1 MKPFIH
7 PGRQRGVAVITAL
20 LLTALAITV
29 VASLFW
35 QQQVQVRSME
45 NQRLRLQTQW
55 AMRGMVDF
63 ARFWLRQDNPTQTAL
78 DGVWATPIEE
88 ARLDDYVDREKVDT
102 EKFDATVSGRA
113 LDAQA
118 RFNISNLVAATG
130 GINPQQVLAYQRLLL
145 NLRLD
150 SGLAEVA
157 ARAVLCA
164 KPNPR
169 AANGDGNTAATSMCG
184 GREPVAF
191 TQVEDLL
198 AEPGYTPQVLE
209 KLRDFV
215 IVLPK
220 LTAADV
226 TAVNVNTASAEVLSA
241 ITDMSLSEASA
252 LTLRKR
258 DYAKIKKCT
267 PEEIVKKI
275 KCFKDDIGDKT
286 VIDGVES
293 DVTSR
298 YFLTVIRVR
307 LDRAALD
314 AVALIY
320 RQPDRER
327 ATRLVWLREN

>member
-1 MKPFIH
+1 MKPVKF
-7 PGRQRGVAVITAL
+7 PARQRGVAVITAL

-63 ARFWLRQDNPTQTAL
+63 ARFWLRQDNPMLTAL

-118 RFNISNLVAATG
+118 RFNITNLVAATG
-130 GINPQQVLAYQRLLL
+130 GINPKQVLAYQRLLS
-145 NLRLD
+145 NMKLD
-150 SGLAEVA
+150 SGLAQA
-157 ARAVLCA
+157 TADAVLRA
-164 KPNPR
+164 KPKPR
-169 AANGDGNTAATSMCG
+169 TGSSGSDGKTPAVPVASG
-184 GREPVAF
+184 GSSEPVAF

-198 AEPGYTPQVLE
+198 SVPGYTPQMIE
-209 KLRDFV
+209 QLRDVV
-215 IVLPK
+215 IILPEI
-220 LTAADV
+220 TG
-226 TAVNVNTASAEVLSA
+226 VNVNTAPAEVLA
-241 ITDMSLSEASA
+241 AVTMMSLSEASA
-252 LTLRKR
+252 LTLSNPRKKFV
-258 DYAKIKKCT
+258 DLTNFKNNIDSKQVI
-267 PEEIVKKI
+267 EDVELDVK
-275 KCFKDDIGDKT
+275 
-286 VIDGVES
+286 
-293 DVTSR
+293 SR

-314 AVALIY
+314 AVALIN
-320 RQPDRER
+320 RKTDPQR
-327 ATRLVWLREN
+327 TTSLVWLREN

>member
-1 MKPFIH
+1 MKPVKL
-7 PGRQRGVAVITAL
+7 PARQRGVAVITAL

-63 ARFWLRQDNPTQTAL
+63 ARFWLRQDNPMLTAL

-118 RFNISNLVAATG
+118 RFNITNLVAATG
-130 GINPQQVLAYQRLLL
+130 GINPKQVLAYQRLLS
-145 NLRLD
+145 NMKLD
-150 SGLAEVA
+150 SGLAQA
-157 ARAVLCA
+157 TADAVLRA
-164 KPNPR
+164 KPKPR
-169 AANGDGNTAATSMCG
+169 TGSSGSDGKTPAVPVASG
-184 GREPVAF
+184 GSSEPVAF

-198 AEPGYTPQVLE
+198 SVPGYTPQMIE
-209 KLRDFV
+209 QLRDVV
-215 IVLPK
+215 IILPEI
-220 LTAADV
+220 TG
-226 TAVNVNTASAEVLSA
+226 VNVNTAPAEVLA
-241 ITDMSLSEASA
+241 AVTMMSLSEASA
-252 LTLRKR
+252 LTLSNPRKKFV
-258 DYAKIKKCT
+258 DLTNFKNNIDSKQVI
-267 PEEIVKKI
+267 EDVELDVK
-275 KCFKDDIGDKT
+275 
-286 VIDGVES
+286 
-293 DVTSR
+293 SR

-314 AVALIY
+314 AVALIN
-320 RQPDRER
+320 RKTDPQR
-327 ATRLVWLREN
+327 TTSLVWLRENY

>member
-1 MKPFIH
+1 MKPVKL
-7 PGRQRGVAVITAL
+7 PARQRGVAVITAL

-63 ARFWLRQDNPTQTAL
+63 ARFWLRQDNPMLTAL

-118 RFNISNLVAATG
+118 RFNITNLVAATG
-130 GINPQQVLAYQRLLL
+130 GINPKQVLAYQRLLS
-145 NLRLD
+145 NMKLD
-150 SGLAEVA
+150 SGLAQA
-157 ARAVLCA
+157 TADAVLRA
-164 KPNPR
+164 KPKPR
-169 AANGDGNTAATSMCG
+169 TGSSGSDGKTPAVPVASG
-184 GREPVAF
+184 SSSEPVAF

-198 AEPGYTPQVLE
+198 SVPGYTPQMIE
-209 KLRDFV
+209 QLRDVV
-215 IVLPK
+215 IILPEI
-220 LTAADV
+220 TG
-226 TAVNVNTASAEVLSA
+226 VNVNTAPAEVLA
-241 ITDMSLSEASA
+241 AVTMMSLSEASA
-252 LTLRKR
+252 LTLSNPRKKFV
-258 DYAKIKKCT
+258 DLANFKNNIDSKQVI
-267 PEEIVKKI
+267 EDVELDVK
-275 KCFKDDIGDKT
+275 
-286 VIDGVES
+286 
-293 DVTSR
+293 SR

-314 AVALIY
+314 AVALIN
-320 RQPDRER
+320 RKTDPQR
-327 ATRLVWLREN
+327 TTSLVWLREN

>member
-1 MKPFIH
+1 MKPFIR
-7 PGRQRGVAVITAL
+7 PARQRGVAVITAL

-63 ARFWLRQDNPTQTAL
+63 ARFWLRQDNPMLTAL

-118 RFNISNLVAATG
+118 RFNITNLVDATG
-130 GINPQQVLAYQRLLL
+130 TVNPKQVLAYQRLLS
-145 NLRLD
+145 NMKLD
-150 SGLAEVA
+150 SGLAQA
-157 ARAVLCA
+157 TADAVLRA
-164 KPNPR
+164 KPKPR
-169 AANGDGNTAATSMCG
+169 TADSGADGKTPAAKPATG
-184 GREPVAF
+184 GSSEPVAF

-198 AEPGYTPQVLE
+198 AVPGYTPQMIE
-209 KLRDFV
+209 QLRDVV
-215 IVLPK
+215 IILPE
-220 LTAADV
+220 LTPI
-226 TAVNVNTASAEVLSA
+226 NVNTAPAEVLA
-241 ITDMSLSEASA
+241 AVTMMSLSEASA
-252 LTLRKR
+252 LTLSNPRKKFV
-258 DYAKIKKCT
+258 DFAN
-267 PEEIVKKI
+267 
-275 KCFKDDIGDKT
+275 FKNNINGN
-286 VIDGVES
+286 VIEGVEL
-293 DVTSR
+293 DVKSR

-314 AVALIY
+314 AVALVN
-320 RQPDRER
+320 RKTDPQR
-327 ATRLVWLREN
+327 TTSLVWLREN

>member
-1 MKPFIH
+1 MRPYTR
-7 PGRQRGVAVITAL
+7 PSRQRGVAVITAL

-63 ARFWLRQDNPTQTAL
+63 ARFWLRQDNPMLTAA

-118 RFNISNLVAATG
+118 RFNITNLAAATG
-130 GINPQQVLAYQRLLL
+130 GVDPNQVQAYQRLLS
-145 NLRLD
+145 NLQLD
-150 SGLAEVA
+150 SGLAQA
-157 ARAVLCA
+157 TADAVLRA
-164 KPNPR
+164 KPVPR
-169 AANGDGNTAATSMCG
+169 VASDSGKDGKDGKAAGKTAG
-184 GREPVAF
+184 GGSEPVAF

-198 AEPGYTPQVLE
+198 AVPGYTPQIIE

-215 IVLPK
+215 IVLPE
-220 LTAADV
+220 L
-226 TAVNVNTASAEVLSA
+226 TAVNVNTAPAEVLSA

-252 LTLRKR
+252 LTLSNPRKKFVDR
-258 DYAKIKKCT
+258 ANFQNNINGKK
-267 PEEIVKKI
+267 P
-275 KCFKDDIGDKT
+275 
-286 VIDGVES
+286 IDGVDI
-293 DVTSR
+293 DVKSR

-314 AVALIY
+314 AVALVN
-320 RQPDRER
+320 RKTDPQR
-327 ATRLVWLREN
+327 TTSLVWLREN

>member
-1 MKPFIH
+1 MKRFSLPA
-7 PGRQRGVAVITAL
+7 RQRGVAVITAL

-118 RFNISNLVAATG
+118 RFNITNLVDATG
-130 GINPQQVLAYQRLLL
+130 TINLKQVLAYQRLLS
-145 NLRLD
+145 NMKLD
-150 SGLAEVA
+150 SSLAQA
-157 ARAVLCA
+157 AADAVLRA
-164 KPNPR
+164 RSKPRTADSSADGKTP
-169 AANGDGNTAATSMCG
+169 AAPAASG
-184 GREPVAF
+184 GSSEPVAF

-198 AEPGYTPQVLE
+198 AVPGYTPQMIE
-209 KLRDFV
+209 TLRDFI
-215 IVLPK
+215 IVLPE
-220 LTAADV
+220 LTP
-226 TAVNVNTASAEVLSA
+226 VNVNTAPAEVLA
-241 ITDMSLSEASA
+241 AVTMMSLSEASA
-252 LTLRKR
+252 LTLSNPRKKFV
-258 DYAKIKKCT
+258 DLAN
-267 PEEIVKKI
+267 
-275 KCFKDDIGDKT
+275 FKNNIDSKQ
-286 VIDGVES
+286 VIEGVEL
-293 DVTSR
+293 DVKSR

-327 ATRLVWLREN
+327 ATSLVWLREN

>member
-1 MKPFIH
+1 MKPVKL
-7 PGRQRGVAVITAL
+7 PARQRGVAVITAL

-63 ARFWLRQDNPTQTAL
+63 ARFWLRQDNPMLTAL

-118 RFNISNLVAATG
+118 RFNITNLVAATG
-130 GINPQQVLAYQRLLL
+130 GINPKQVLAYQRLLS
-145 NLRLD
+145 NMKLD
-150 SGLAEVA
+150 SGLAQA
-157 ARAVLCA
+157 TADAVLRA
-164 KPNPR
+164 KPKPR
-169 AANGDGNTAATSMCG
+169 TGSSGSDGKTPAVPVASG
-184 GREPVAF
+184 GSSEPVAF

-198 AEPGYTPQVLE
+198 SVPGYTPQMIE
-209 KLRDFV
+209 QLRDVV
-215 IVLPK
+215 IILPEI
-220 LTAADV
+220 TG
-226 TAVNVNTASAEVLSA
+226 VNVNTAPAEVLA
-241 ITDMSLSEASA
+241 AVTMMSLSEASA
-252 LTLRKR
+252 LTLSNPRKKFV
-258 DYAKIKKCT
+258 DLTNFKNNIDSKQVI
-267 PEEIVKKI
+267 EDVELDVK
-275 KCFKDDIGDKT
+275 
-286 VIDGVES
+286 
-293 DVTSR
+293 SR

-314 AVALIY
+314 AVALIN
-320 RQPDRER
+320 RKTDPQR
-327 ATRLVWLREN
+327 TTSLVWLREN

>member
-1 MKPFIH
+1 MKHFSLPA
-7 PGRQRGVAVITAL
+7 RQRGVAVITAL

-63 ARFWLRQDNPTQTAL
+63 ARFWLRQDNPSQTAL

-118 RFNISNLVAATG
+118 RFNITNLAAATG
-130 GINPQQVLAYQRLLL
+130 IVSQSYVQAYQRLLA
-145 NLRLD
+145 NLQLD
-150 SGLAEVA
+150 SSLAQA
-157 ARAVLCA
+157 TADAVLRA
-164 KPNPR
+164 KPKPR
-169 AANGDGNTAATSMCG
+169 AMDSGRDGKTPAASPPSG
-184 GREPVAF
+184 GSSEPVAF

-198 AEPGYTPQVLE
+198 AVPGYTPQIIE
-209 KLRDFV
+209 KLRDFI
-215 IVLPK
+215 IVLPEI
-220 LTAADV
+220 TS
-226 TAVNVNTASAEVLSA
+226 VNVNTAPAEVLA
-241 ITDMSLSEASA
+241 AVTMMSLSEASA
-252 LTLRKR
+252 LTLSNPRKKFV
-258 DYAKIKKCT
+258 DLAN
-267 PEEIVKKI
+267 
-275 KCFKDDIGDKT
+275 FKNNINGS
-286 VIDGVES
+286 VIEGVEL
-293 DVTSR
+293 DVKSR

-314 AVALIY
+314 AVALVN
-320 RQPDRER
+320 RKTDPQR
-327 ATRLVWLREN
+327 TTSLVWLREN

>member
-1 MKPFIH
+1 MKPFIR
-7 PGRQRGVAVITAL
+7 PSRQRGVAVITAL

-63 ARFWLRQDNPTQTAL
+63 ARFWLRQDNPSQTAL

-118 RFNISNLVAATG
+118 RFNITNLVNVTGGVSRPNVQAFQRLLSNLQLDRSLAQATADAVLLARPKPRATDSGSDGKTPAAPVATG
-130 GINPQQVLAYQRLLL
+130 G
-145 NLRLD
+145 
-150 SGLAEVA
+150 S
-157 ARAVLCA
+157 
-164 KPNPR
+164 
-169 AANGDGNTAATSMCG
+169 S
-184 GREPVAF
+184 EPVAF
-191 TQVEDLL
+191 TQIEDLL
-198 AEPGYTPQVLE
+198 AVPGYTPQIIE
-209 KLRDFV
+209 KLRDFI

-220 LTAADV
+220 PMAI
-226 TAVNVNTASAEVLSA
+226 NVNTASAEVLSA

-252 LTLRKR
+252 LTLSNPRKKFVDR
-258 DYAKIKKCT
+258 TNFQNNINGKK
-267 PEEIVKKI
+267 P
-275 KCFKDDIGDKT
+275 
-286 VIDGVES
+286 IDGVEI
-293 DVTSR
+293 DVKSN

-314 AVALIY
+314 AVALVN
-320 RQPDRER
+320 RKTDPQR
-327 ATRLVWLREN
+327 TTSLVWLREN

>member
-1 MKPFIH
+1 MKRFSCP
-7 PGRQRGVAVITAL
+7 PRQRGVAVITAL

-63 ARFWLRQDNPTQTAL
+63 ARFWLRQDNPTLTAA

-118 RFNISNLVAATG
+118 RFNITNLVAATG
-130 GINPQQVLAYQRLLL
+130 GINPKQVLAYQRLLS
-145 NLRLD
+145 NMKLD
-150 SGLAEVA
+150 SSLAQA
-157 ARAVLCA
+157 TADAVLRA
-164 KPNPR
+164 QPKPR
-169 AANGDGNTAATSMCG
+169 TADSDSDGKTAAAPPASG
-184 GREPVAF
+184 GSSEPVAF

-198 AEPGYTPQVLE
+198 SVPGYTPQMIE
-209 KLRDFV
+209 QLRDVV
-215 IVLPK
+215 IILPEI
-220 LTAADV
+220 TG
-226 TAVNVNTASAEVLSA
+226 VNVNTAPAEVLA
-241 ITDMSLSEASA
+241 AVTMMSLSEASA
-252 LTLRKR
+252 LTLSNPRKKFV
-258 DYAKIKKCT
+258 DLANFKNNIDSKQVI
-267 PEEIVKKI
+267 EDVELDVK
-275 KCFKDDIGDKT
+275 
-286 VIDGVES
+286 
-293 DVTSR
+293 SR

-314 AVALIY
+314 AVALIN
-320 RQPDRER
+320 RKTDPQR
-327 ATRLVWLREN
+327 TTSLVWLREN

>member
-1 MKPFIH
+1 MKPVKL
-7 PGRQRGVAVITAL
+7 PARQRGVAVITAL

-63 ARFWLRQDNPTQTAL
+63 ARFWLRQDNPSQTAL

-118 RFNISNLVAATG
+118 RFNITNLVAATG
-130 GINPQQVLAYQRLLL
+130 GINPKQVLAYQRLLS
-145 NLRLD
+145 NMKLD
-150 SGLAEVA
+150 SGLAQA
-157 ARAVLCA
+157 TADAVLRA
-164 KPNPR
+164 KPKPR
-169 AANGDGNTAATSMCG
+169 TGSSGSDGKTPAVPVASG
-184 GREPVAF
+184 GSSEPVAF

-198 AEPGYTPQVLE
+198 SVPGYTPQMIE
-209 KLRDFV
+209 QLRDVV
-215 IVLPK
+215 IILPEI
-220 LTAADV
+220 TG
-226 TAVNVNTASAEVLSA
+226 VNVNTASAEVLA
-241 ITDMSLSEASA
+241 AVTMMSLSEASA
-252 LTLRKR
+252 LTLSNPRKKFV
-258 DYAKIKKCT
+258 DLANFKNNIDSKQVI
-267 PEEIVKKI
+267 EDVELDVK
-275 KCFKDDIGDKT
+275 
-286 VIDGVES
+286 
-293 DVTSR
+293 SR

-314 AVALIY
+314 AVALIN
-320 RQPDRER
+320 RKTDPQR
-327 ATRLVWLREN
+327 TTSLVWLREN

>member
-1 MKPFIH
+1 MKRFSLPA
-7 PGRQRGVAVITAL
+7 RQRGVAVITAL

-63 ARFWLRQDNPTQTAL
+63 ARFWLRQDNPMLTAL

-118 RFNISNLVAATG
+118 RFNITNLVDATG
-130 GINPQQVLAYQRLLL
+130 TINLKQVLAYQRLLS
-145 NLRLD
+145 NMKLD
-150 SGLAEVA
+150 SSLAQA
-157 ARAVLCA
+157 AADAVLRA
-164 KPNPR
+164 RPKPRTADSSADGKTP
-169 AANGDGNTAATSMCG
+169 AAPAASG
-184 GREPVAF
+184 GSSEPVAF

-198 AEPGYTPQVLE
+198 AVPGYTPQMIE
-209 KLRDFV
+209 TLRDFI
-215 IVLPK
+215 IVLPE
-220 LTAADV
+220 LTP
-226 TAVNVNTASAEVLSA
+226 VNVNTAPAEVLA
-241 ITDMSLSEASA
+241 AVTMMSLSEASA
-252 LTLRKR
+252 LTLSNPRKKFV
-258 DYAKIKKCT
+258 DLAN
-267 PEEIVKKI
+267 
-275 KCFKDDIGDKT
+275 FKNNIDSKQ
-286 VIDGVES
+286 VIEGVEL
-293 DVTSR
+293 DVKSR

-314 AVALIY
+314 AVALVN
-320 RQPDRER
+320 RKTDPQR
-327 ATRLVWLREN
+327 TTSLVWLREN

>member
-1 MKPFIH
+1 MKRFSFPA
-7 PGRQRGVAVITAL
+7 RQRGVAVITAL

-63 ARFWLRQDNPTQTAL
+63 ARFWLRQDNPMLTAL

-118 RFNISNLVAATG
+118 RFNITNLATATG
-130 GINPQQVLAYQRLLL
+130 IVSQPYVQAYQRLLS
-145 NLRLD
+145 NLQLD
-150 SGLAEVA
+150 SSLAQA
-157 ARAVLCA
+157 TADAVLRA
-164 KPNPR
+164 RPKPR
-169 AANGDGNTAATSMCG
+169 AAGSDGKTPAAPAATG
-184 GREPVAF
+184 GSSEPVAF

-198 AEPGYTPQVLE
+198 AVPGYTPQIIE
-209 KLRDFV
+209 KLRDFI
-215 IVLPK
+215 IVLPEI
-220 LTAADV
+220 TP
-226 TAVNVNTASAEVLSA
+226 VNVNTAPAEVLA
-241 ITDMSLSEASA
+241 AVTMLSLSEASA
-252 LTLRKR
+252 LTLSNPRKKFV
-258 DYAKIKKCT
+258 DFAN
-267 PEEIVKKI
+267 
-275 KCFKDDIGDKT
+275 FKNNINGS
-286 VIDGVES
+286 VIEGVEL
-293 DVTSR
+293 DVKSR

-314 AVALIY
+314 AVALVN
-320 RQPDRER
+320 RKTDPQR
-327 ATRLVWLREN
+327 TTSLVWLREN

>member
-1 MKPFIH
+1 MRTFTRLS
-7 PGRQRGVAVITAL
+7 RQRGVAVITAL

-63 ARFWLRQDNPTQTAL
+63 ARFWLRQDNVTLTAL

-118 RFNISNLVAATG
+118 RFNITNLAAATG
-130 GINPQQVLAYQRLLL
+130 IVSQPNVQAYQRLLS
-145 NLRLD
+145 NLQLD
-150 SGLAEVA
+150 SSLAQA
-157 ARAVLCA
+157 TADAVLRA
-164 KPNPR
+164 RPKPR
-169 AANGDGNTAATSMCG
+169 TADSGTDGKTPAATPASG
-184 GREPVAF
+184 GSSEPVAF

-198 AEPGYTPQVLE
+198 AVPGYTPQMIE
-209 KLRDFV
+209 KLRDFI

-220 LTAADV
+220 P
-226 TAVNVNTASAEVLSA
+226 TAVNVNTAPAEVLSA
-241 ITDMSLSEASA
+241 ITDMSVSEASA
-252 LTLRKR
+252 LTLSNPRKKFVDR
-258 DYAKIKKCT
+258 SNFQNNINGKK
-267 PEEIVKKI
+267 P
-275 KCFKDDIGDKT
+275 
-286 VIDGVES
+286 IDGVEI
-293 DVTSR
+293 DVKSQ

-314 AVALIY
+314 AQALVW
-320 RQPDRER
+320 REPNPQR
-327 ATRLVWLREN
+327 TTSLVWLREN

>member
-1 MKPFIH
+1 MKHFSLPA
-7 PGRQRGVAVITAL
+7 RQRGVAVITAL

-63 ARFWLRQDNPTQTAL
+63 ARFWLRQDNPSQTAA

-118 RFNISNLVAATG
+118 RFNITNLAAATG
-130 GINPQQVLAYQRLLL
+130 IVSQSYVQAYQRLLA
-145 NLRLD
+145 NLQLD
-150 SGLAEVA
+150 SSLAQA
-157 ARAVLCA
+157 TADAVLRA
-164 KPNPR
+164 KPKPR
-169 AANGDGNTAATSMCG
+169 AMDSGRDGKTPAASPPSG
-184 GREPVAF
+184 GSSEPVAF

-198 AEPGYTPQVLE
+198 AVPGYTPQIIE
-209 KLRDFV
+209 KLRDFI
-215 IVLPK
+215 IVLPEI
-220 LTAADV
+220 TS
-226 TAVNVNTASAEVLSA
+226 VNVNTAPAEVLA
-241 ITDMSLSEASA
+241 AVTMMSLSEASA
-252 LTLRKR
+252 LTLSNPRKKFV
-258 DYAKIKKCT
+258 DLANFKNNINAK
-267 PEEIVKKI
+267 P
-275 KCFKDDIGDKT
+275 
-286 VIDGVES
+286 IDGVEL
-293 DVTSR
+293 DVKSR

-314 AVALIY
+314 AVALVN
-320 RQPDRER
+320 RKTDPQR
-327 ATRLVWLREN
+327 TTSLVWLREN

>member
-1 MKPFIH
+1 MKPFIR
-7 PGRQRGVAVITAL
+7 PARQRGVAVITAL

-63 ARFWLRQDNPTQTAL
+63 ARFWLRQDNPALTAA

-118 RFNISNLVAATG
+118 RFNISNLLIATG
-130 GINPQQVLAYQRLLL
+130 GVSPPNVRAYQRLLS
-145 NLRLD
+145 NLQLD
-150 SGLAEVA
+150 SSLAQPTA
-157 ARAVLCA
+157 DAVLRA
-164 KPNPR
+164 QPTPR
-169 AANGDGNTAATSMCG
+169 TAGSDSDGKSAAASGAG
-184 GREPVAF
+184 GGSEPVAF

-198 AEPGYTPQVLE
+198 AVPGYTPQIIE

-215 IVLPK
+215 IVLPE
-220 LTAADV
+220 L
-226 TAVNVNTASAEVLSA
+226 TAVNVNTAPAEVLSA

-252 LTLRKR
+252 LTLSNPRKKFVDR
-258 DYAKIKKCT
+258 ENFQNNINGKK
-267 PEEIVKKI
+267 PIEGVDIDVK
-275 KCFKDDIGDKT
+275 
-286 VIDGVES
+286 
-293 DVTSR
+293 SR

-314 AVALIY
+314 AVALVN
-320 RQPDRER
+320 RKTDPQR
-327 ATRLVWLREN
+327 TTSLVWLREN

>member
-1 MKPFIH
+1 MKRFSLPA
-7 PGRQRGVAVITAL
+7 RQRGVAVITAL

-63 ARFWLRQDNPTQTAL
+63 ARFWLRQDNPMLTAL

-118 RFNISNLVAATG
+118 RFNITNLVDATG
-130 GINPQQVLAYQRLLL
+130 TINLKQVLAYQRLLS
-145 NLRLD
+145 NMKLD
-150 SGLAEVA
+150 SSLAQA
-157 ARAVLCA
+157 AADAVLRA
-164 KPNPR
+164 RSKPRTADSSADGKTP
-169 AANGDGNTAATSMCG
+169 AAPAASG
-184 GREPVAF
+184 GSSEPVAF

-198 AEPGYTPQVLE
+198 AVPGYTPQMIE
-209 KLRDFV
+209 TLRDFI
-215 IVLPK
+215 IVLPE
-220 LTAADV
+220 LTP
-226 TAVNVNTASAEVLSA
+226 VNVNTAPAEVLA
-241 ITDMSLSEASA
+241 AVTMMSLSEASA
-252 LTLRKR
+252 LTLSNPRKKFV
-258 DYAKIKKCT
+258 DLAN
-267 PEEIVKKI
+267 
-275 KCFKDDIGDKT
+275 FKNNIDSKQ
-286 VIDGVES
+286 VIEGVEL
-293 DVTSR
+293 DVKSR

-314 AVALIY
+314 AVALVN
-320 RQPDRER
+320 RKTDPQR
-327 ATRLVWLREN
+327 TTSLVWLREN

>member
-1 MKPFIH
+1 MKPVKLRA
-7 PGRQRGVAVITAL
+7 RQRGVAVITAL

-63 ARFWLRQDNPTQTAL
+63 ARFWLRQDNPSLTAL

-118 RFNISNLVAATG
+118 RFNITNLVAATG
-130 GINPQQVLAYQRLLL
+130 NINPKQVLAYQRLLS
-145 NLRLD
+145 NLQLD
-150 SGLAEVA
+150 SGLAQA
-157 ARAVLCA
+157 TADAVLRA
-164 KPNPR
+164 RPKPR
-169 AANGDGNTAATSMCG
+169 AASSGSDGGSDGKTATPASG
-184 GREPVAF
+184 GSSEPVAF

-198 AEPGYTPQVLE
+198 AVPGYTPQMIE
-209 KLRDFV
+209 QLRDFV
-215 IVLPK
+215 IILPEM
-220 LTAADV
+220 TPI
-226 TAVNVNTASAEVLSA
+226 NVNTAPAEVLA
-241 ITDMSLSEASA
+241 AVTMMSLSEASA
-252 LTLRKR
+252 LTLSNPRKKFV
-258 DYAKIKKCT
+258 DFANFKNNINAELIDT
-267 PEEIVKKI
+267 VELDVK
-275 KCFKDDIGDKT
+275 
-286 VIDGVES
+286 
-293 DVTSR
+293 SR

-314 AVALIY
+314 AVALVN
-320 RQPDRER
+320 RKMDPQR
-327 ATRLVWLREN
+327 TTSLVWLREN

>member
-1 MKPFIH
+1 MKPVKL
-7 PGRQRGVAVITAL
+7 PARQRGVAVITAL

-63 ARFWLRQDNPTQTAL
+63 ARFWLRQDNPMLTAL

-118 RFNISNLVAATG
+118 RFNITNLVAATG
-130 GINPQQVLAYQRLLL
+130 GINPKQVLAYQRLLS
-145 NLRLD
+145 NMKLD
-150 SGLAEVA
+150 SGLAQA
-157 ARAVLCA
+157 TADAVLRA
-164 KPNPR
+164 KPKPR
-169 AANGDGNTAATSMCG
+169 TGSSGNDGKTPAVPVASG
-184 GREPVAF
+184 GSSEPVAF

-198 AEPGYTPQVLE
+198 SVPGYTPQMIE
-209 KLRDFV
+209 QLRDVV
-215 IVLPK
+215 IILPEI
-220 LTAADV
+220 TG
-226 TAVNVNTASAEVLSA
+226 VNVNTASAEVLA
-241 ITDMSLSEASA
+241 AVTMMSLSEASA
-252 LTLRKR
+252 LTLSNPRKKFV
-258 DYAKIKKCT
+258 DLTNFKNNIDSKQVI
-267 PEEIVKKI
+267 EDVELDVK
-275 KCFKDDIGDKT
+275 
-286 VIDGVES
+286 
-293 DVTSR
+293 SR

-314 AVALIY
+314 AVALIN
-320 RQPDRER
+320 RKTDPQR
-327 ATRLVWLREN
+327 TTSLVWLREN